1 VAVRLAII
9 SDTHF
14 GDGNCA
20 LVTRDVNGQYRQGP
34 KYAELRKSLGG
45 KVNYLVLAGDVF
57 DFSIASYDEAYG
69 YARAF
74 FQWLRD
80 EDLAERIVYLAG
92 NHDADMWYIQLHQV
106 HVINRVINHL
116 LPKEFRHS
124 VPAIIDDRQGAE
136 KFFLHGISR
145 HENRLPYGGLFL
157 DNLTLPATNF
167 NFAFP
172 NLYIVTDR
180 DTVLVT
186 HGQYLESYWSGLGT
200 LMLAVAAD
208 DLGLTD
214 PGQLNIGN
222 LVQLNYP
229 LNQLACTGFG
239 QAGILTDRVVRPLE
253 VDFQTHNLD
262 RAKKYLDRLQIW
274 LNGRLACQGGFCCR
288 FRKLLRRWLLAWAKG
303 LVVEKLLDLRPARRR
318 KDFARSER
326 RLIEAYYRACLK
338 ELEMV
343 NRQGTVN
350 VPSPNRIIYGHTH
363 EPAGWGDERV
373 CFDLEPGLGDGS
385 VRRVTMHN
393 TGGWLYEDGAHGRF
407 CGAEV
412 FLYETGRGFKSVRI
426 Y

>member
-1 VAVRLAII
+1 MRVAII

-14 GDGNCA
+14 GDSNCA
-20 LVTRDVNGQYRQGP
+20 LVTRDGNGRYIPGP
-34 KYAELRKSLGG
+34 KYAELRQALGG

-74 FQWLRD
+74 FQWLRA
-80 EDLAERIVYLAG
+80 EDLAERIIYLAG
-92 NHDADMWYIQLHQV
+92 NHDADMWFIQLHQV
-106 HVINRVINHL
+106 HVINRVIDHR

-124 VPAIIDDRQGAE
+124 VPAIIDDRQGAAR
-136 KFFLHGISR
+136 FFLHGIESR
-145 HENRLPYGGLFL
+145 PESEPPYGGLFL
-157 DNLTLPATNF
+157 DHLTEPDTNF
-167 NFAFP
+167 NFAYP

-186 HGQYLESYWSGLGT
+186 HGHYLESYWSGLGT

-214 PGQLNIGN
+214 QGQMDIGN

-229 LNQLACTGFG
+229 LNQLACTGVG

-253 VDFQTHNLD
+253 VNFQTRNLG

-274 LNGRLACQGGFCCR
+274 LNGRLTCRGGLCCR
-288 FRKLLRRWLLAWAKG
+288 IRKLVCRWFLGWVKAQAF
-303 LVVEKLLDLRPARRR
+303 EKLGDLKPARRR
-318 KDFARSER
+318 NDFARSEL

-338 ELEMV
+338 ELEKV
-343 NRQGTVN
+343 NRQGPVI
-350 VPSPNRIIYGHTH
+350 VPSPNRIIFGHTH
-363 EPAGWGDERV
+363 EPVGWEDEKV
-373 CFDLEPGLGDGS
+373 CFELEPGLGDGA
-385 VRRVTMHN
+385 VRHVSMHN
-393 TGGWLYEDGAHGRF
+393 TGGWLYEDMARSRF

-412 FLYETGRGFKSVRI
+412 FLYETGSGFSSVRI
-426 Y
+426 T